1 MCVHINPALCGP
13 ALCVFALCGQ
23 IFIGQSPHFAGVNP
37 ALCGI
42 NPTFCCVSKPIILK
56 IHIFAP
62 FLSDFKVHFFKNL
75 WQYKQQVFC
84 VLISWKYTQIFFDFY
99 SKCHDFD
106 KNFLPPITTSHFA
119 FIRTLLDFSNQSPQ
133 LLSIY
138 NPALCVFALCAI
150 SLPPIYRK
158 VRGLCVLW
166 NLIKVINWLVGK
178 IAWMSAWLGKNCGF
192 FY

>member
-1 MCVHINPALCGP
+1 MFRTYVISWIRVEKFFGVFFFFFKSAYLFPKMLCYVTKLKYVLDKFDKKSLYVSMLLLCFKVMSNIAKSFQIGYLSSIILKSALYGP

-23 IFIGQSPHFAGVNP
+23 IFIGQSPHFAGANP

-42 NPTFCCVSKPIILK
+42 NSTFCCVSKPIILK

-99 SKCHDFD
+99 SKCHDFN
-106 KNFLPPITTSHFA
+106 KNFLPPITTY
-119 FIRTLLDFSNQSPQ
+119 I
-133 LLSIY
+133 
-138 NPALCVFALCAI
+138 
-150 SLPPIYRK
+150 
-158 VRGLCVLW
+158 
-166 NLIKVINWLVGK
+166 
-178 IAWMSAWLGKNCGF
+178 
-192 FY
+192 